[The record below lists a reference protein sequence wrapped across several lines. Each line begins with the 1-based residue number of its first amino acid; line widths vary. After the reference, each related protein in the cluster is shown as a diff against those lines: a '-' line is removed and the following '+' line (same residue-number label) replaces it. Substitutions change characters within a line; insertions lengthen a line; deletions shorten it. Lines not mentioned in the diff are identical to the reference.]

1 MLRNYKCDLSC
12 ASHFYCSHYNWGEL
26 LRILSLT
33 LSTFPPTPL
42 SANVPPFQLSPSHTT
57 VQQPFIYSTPHLG
70 FVCVCA
76 CWRQKHEKSK
86 TNFKKSMFVKKHGR
100 KKQLQNRI
108 AKDSHID
115 RNFLE
120 YVLKDTHNTFHSI
133 YWSSLW
139 LVISR
144 VKINGNTLV
153 SARVISTTTLRNAV
167 TFTSAAQVRV
177 KSYRVIN
184 HCTLFISK
192 VQNHN
197 FVWMFVLLSSLCM

>member
-1 MLRNYKCDLSC
+1 MCP
-12 ASHFYCSHYNWGEL
+12 HFNFL
-26 LRILSLT
+26 QA
-33 LSTFPPTPL
+33 TPL
-42 SANVPPFQLSPSHTT
+42 CNSLLYIAHPIWVLS
-57 VQQPFIYSTPHLG
+57 
-70 FVCVCA
+70 VCV
-76 CWRQKHEKSK
+76 HVGGKSTK
-86 TNFKKSMFVKKHGR
+86 GAKLIKKKSMFVKKHGR

-167 TFTSAAQVRV
+167 TFTSAAQAQV

-197 FVWMFVLLSSLCM
+197 FIWMFVLLTSLCMQLLICMYKYM

>member
-1 MLRNYKCDLSC
+1 MLEAKARKEQNKFKKKYVCRKTRKKKT
-12 ASHFYCSHYNWGEL
+12 ATKHV
-26 LRILSLT
+26 LT
-33 LSTFPPTPL
+33 LIHFRT
-42 SANVPPFQLSPSHTT
+42 
-57 VQQPFIYSTPHLG
+57 
-70 FVCVCA
+70 
-76 CWRQKHEKSK
+76 
-86 TNFKKSMFVKKHGR
+86 
-100 KKQLQNRI
+100 

-167 TFTSAAQVRV
+167 TFTSAAQARV
-177 KSYRVIN
+177 QSYRVIN

-197 FVWMFVLLSSLCM
+197 FVWMFVLLTSLCM